1 MPLNLDAL
9 IRLLVLVGLGMACAL
24 ILQPFAEIL
33 LWAGLLAVILKP
45 LQLGLQRHLR
55 LGRWWS
61 AGLIMLVGL
70 LVLIGPVGALAA
82 ALLSNVSEL
91 VELVR
96 HGKQALPQP
105 PPLLLGIPVLGP
117 AIKPLWHGLISDLH
131 GLLRNHSDTLT
142 TVMTRVLET
151 TLAKGL
157 GGGFPIG
164 ALAVKAGADHFRPG
178 EHASTFGGN
187 PLSCR
192 AGLTVLAEIRRRGLL
207 AQVHA
212 RGAELRALLGAL
224 TERHPTLLESSR
236 GWGLL
241 QGLVLREG
249 TVTAPEL
256 VKAAIAQGLLLVPA
270 GPRVV
275 RFVPPLV
282 IESTHLHE
290 MVKRLELALVSLTA
304 PTASVPFG

>member
-1 MPLNLDAL
+1 
-9 IRLLVLVGLGMACAL
+9 V
-24 ILQPFAEIL
+24 Q
-33 LWAGLLAVILKP
+33 
-45 LQLGLQRHLR
+45 
-55 LGRWWS
+55 
-61 AGLIMLVGL
+61 
-70 LVLIGPVGALAA
+70 
-82 ALLSNVSEL
+82 
-91 VELVR
+91 
-96 HGKQALPQP
+96 
-105 PPLLLGIPVLGP
+105 
-117 AIKPLWHGLISDLH
+117 
-131 GLLRNHSDTLT
+131 
-142 TVMTRVLET
+142 
-151 TLAKGL
+151 
-157 GGGFPIG
+157 
-164 ALAVKAGADHFRPG
+164 
-178 EHASTFGGN
+178 
-187 PLSCR
+187 
-192 AGLTVLAEIRRRGLL
+192 
-207 AQVHA
+207 A

-249 TVTAPEL
+249 TVTAPEF